1 MIYLHPGLHKTGTT
15 SIQECFQVYRRELI
29 SHSINAYPHNA
40 GNLFIYDRKKQTPS
54 ILSGQGLQ
62 INKRYVQSNIKA
74 FKSNAKTHVISA
86 EVLSWLFEEEQIQN
100 LFDAIASSFD
110 DIKVIFYIRRQDK
123 LLFSFYQQGMRAPFS
138 LNNMFFDADKI
149 RPTFDS
155 GDYDQYL
162 NYRARIES
170 WAKVFGEKNIIIRV
184 MDTDTLI
191 GNDSVLDFLSILD
204 CQLPYQSIKLNQSS
218 GLELT
223 KLRAIYSVS
232 NQSKI
237 AATLLRQI
245 ISTKKFVPDKETAM
259 NIYNGHRED
268 NILLNKRFKIHS
280 REVLFNENFD
290 EYSEK
295 GSFLWDDKTASSA
308 ITQLFENISNLGFVH
323 ILLEY
328 IRSFKNRLR
337 LPLLKFILL
346 RLRFFY
352 YRLGVLFNWL

>member
-1 MIYLHPGLHKTGTT
+1 MIYLHAGLHKTGTT
-15 SIQECFQVYRRELI
+15 SIQECFKVYRKELI

-40 GNLFIYDRKKQTPS
+40 GNFFVYDRKKQNPS

-74 FKSNAKTHVISA
+74 FKSSAKTHVISA

-100 LFDAIASSFD
+100 LFDAIAPSFD

-123 LLFSFYQQGMRAPFS
+123 LLFSFYQQGMKAPFS

-155 GDYDQYL
+155 GYYDQYL

-170 WAKVFGEKNIIIRV
+170 WAKVFGQKNIIIRV
-184 MDTDTLI
+184 MDTNTLI

-204 CQLPYQSIKLNQSS
+204 CQLPYQSIRMTEAG

-223 KLRAIYSVS
+223 KLRAIYSAR

-237 AATLLRQI
+237 VTALLRRV
-245 ISTKKFVPDKETAM
+245 ISTEKFIPDKATAM
-259 NIYNGHRED
+259 NVYNGHRED
-268 NILLNKRFKIHS
+268 NILLNKRFKINS
-280 REVLFNENFD
+280 CKALFSENFD
-290 EYSEK
+290 DYSEK
-295 GSFLWDDKTASSA
+295 GSSLWDDKTASSA
-308 ITQLFENISNLGFVH
+308 ITQLFENISDLGFLH
-323 ILLEY
+323 LLHEY
-328 IRSFKNRLR
+328 IHSFKNRLR
-337 LPLLKFILL
+337 LPLVKLILL

-352 YRLGVLFNWL
+352 YRLGVLFKWL